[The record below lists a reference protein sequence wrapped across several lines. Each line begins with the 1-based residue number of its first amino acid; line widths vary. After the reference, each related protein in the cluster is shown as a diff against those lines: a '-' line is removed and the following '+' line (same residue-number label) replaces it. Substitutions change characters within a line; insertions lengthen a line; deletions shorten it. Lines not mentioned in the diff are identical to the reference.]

1 MIPQPA
7 DITDQGKAVSVHA
20 TMRRGEPEMF
30 TSDTPLTALLDREDG
45 GETSDRSSPIA
56 DVMGYL
62 FAGTPH
68 PAHVLHRLYLLT
80 AELEPAMLR
89 TLPRLELQILLAPAM
104 NRAVGVPSGSHFA
117 RVKMILNGTR
127 LERRPAD
134 VQDRMIQHTLTV
146 AYHRQRAKSR
156 TPAMSLDRFLRV
168 RTGER
173 MADYRARMTAMGA
186 VLRFFFFDGPAPKQT
201 IIRVFA
207 LAKSYHSELIHDMS
221 VRQLGALFGVEG
233 ATWSERIK
241 NKLNKFLEDRGAAGV
256 MARFQ
261 KSPEACEAYARA
273 QQGNRNRRGGEA
285 RSA

>member
-1 MIPQPA
+1 MMLDPS
-7 DITDQGKAVSVHA
+7 DIFSQGKQESVHA
-20 TMRRGEPEMF
+20 AMRRGEPEMF
-30 TSDTPLTALLDREDG
+30 TTSTPLTSLLDREDG
-45 GETSDRSSPIA
+45 PDAPDRSSPIA

-68 PAHVLHRLYLLT
+68 PAHVLHRLYVLT
-80 AELEPAMLR
+80 AEVAPDLLR
-89 TLPRLELQILLAPAM
+89 TLPRADLKSLLAPATTS
-104 NRAVGVPSGSHFA
+104 NGALTPAHYFRVAVVL
-117 RVKMILNGTR
+117 RGTR
-127 LERRPAD
+127 LERRPPL
-134 VQDRMIQHTLTV
+134 VQDRQIHHTLTV
-146 AYHRQRAKSR
+146 AYHRQRAKTR

-168 RTGER
+168 RFGER
-173 MADYRARMTAMGA
+173 MADYRVRLGAMGA
-186 VLRFFFFDGPAPKQT
+186 VLRFFFYDGPDPKQT

-221 VRQLGALFGVEG
+221 VRQLGVLFGVEG

-241 NKLNKFLEDRGAAGV
+241 SKLNRFLEARGAAGV

-261 KSPEACEAYARA
+261 KSPEACEAYSRA